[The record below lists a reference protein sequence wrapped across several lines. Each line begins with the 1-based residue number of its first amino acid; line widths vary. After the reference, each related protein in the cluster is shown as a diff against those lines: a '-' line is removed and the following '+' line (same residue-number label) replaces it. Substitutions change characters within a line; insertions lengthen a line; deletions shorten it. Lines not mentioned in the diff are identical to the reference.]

1 MASKRKEVAKEATR
15 APHVQSKKAK
25 RDPMAEQFR
34 EIIDAWEM
42 APVSEEVKKML
53 AEILPCSLGEFSD
66 QRHKFQERVVD
77 AVAGIMTEA
86 EAAFNK
92 EIKDTHAQQDE
103 AVKEKPLREKEAT
116 EATANVEAAKV
127 ETQRLKT
134 LLAESATTF
143 RARTT
148 SLVEAEEAKKL
159 DAQKS
164 QEAGKKKA
172 DFETALEDL
181 RFLKTISAEEAEG
194 SVKQD
199 ELVKLL
205 KKYKFEES
213 MLIAL
218 PAALAK
224 PPDARGQFDLMAIG
238 QLETEIG
245 KKVAEQESVLL
256 AAKPGQDK
264 CDAVVR
270 EAQERLN
277 ESRSAQK
284 VAARNFD
291 TASKHQTT
299 CEEALTVAQ
308 KAVRALANSL
318 KRLAGAVNSAEAELE
333 IFQQGPLE
341 TFKQLRERTT
351 PPPVL
356 EEEVPAPPAVE
367 DQAMEDVQ
375 EAEVPAVAAC

>member
-1 MASKRKEVAKEATR
+1 
-15 APHVQSKKAK
+15 
-25 RDPMAEQFR
+25 
-34 EIIDAWEM
+34 
-42 APVSEEVKKML
+42 ML

-92 EIKDTHAQQDE
+92 EIKDTRAQQDE

-116 EATANVEAAKV
+116 EATANMEAAKV
-127 ETQRLKT
+127 ETQRLKM

-148 SLVEAEEAKKL
+148 SLIEAEEAKKL

-164 QEAGKKKA
+164 QEAGKNKA

-181 RFLKTISAEEAEG
+181 RFLKTISPEEAKEA

-224 PPDARGQFDLMAIG
+224 APDARGQFDLMAIG

-245 KKVAEQESVLL
+245 KKVSEQESVLL

-284 VAARNFD
+284 VAARSFD
-291 TASKHQTT
+291 TASKHQST
-299 CEEALTVAQ
+299 CEEGLTVAQ
-308 KAVRALANSL
+308 KAVRGLANSL

-351 PPPVL
+351 PPPVA
-356 EEEVPAPPAVE
+356 EEEVPVPPAVE